1 TDAIRWVLGEQS
13 AKSLRGGK
21 MEDIIFAGSDSR
33 RKLNFAEV
41 SLTLNNEDNALPI
54 EFNEVCVARRVFR
67 TGESEYLLNGQQCR
81 LKDIIDLFMDSG
93 LGKEAFS
100 IISQG
105 KVEEVLNSKPEER
118 RTIFEEAAGILKYKT
133 MKKKAETKLQET
145 TENLNRVNDILHE
158 LEGQIEPLQIQASIA
173 KDYLEKKKDLEHHEV
188 ALTVY
193 EIGDLHGKW
202 ERTKQEM
209 DNLIQKEAELAL
221 KIEHD
226 ETNQEKNRSQLIA
239 LDDKIAELQSQLLT
253 TTKTLEKL
261 EGRREVLKERKRN
274 ATQNTDQL
282 KNNIAE
288 LKAKLQSL
296 QDKQVKVKKE
306 VVEKEQTV
314 KQLKG
319 LLTEKRKK
327 LSMLEDSIE
336 DTIESLKSDYIEVLN
351 EQASAKNEINYLN
364 QQLNQQIMKSN
375 RLDGENEKY
384 IEQRSE

>member
-1 TDAIRWVLGEQS
+1 FAEKVSIEFVPGVTAVVGPDLSGKSNITDAIRWVLGEQS

-202 ERTKQEM
+202 ERTKQEL

-226 ETNQEKNRSQLIA
+226 
-239 LDDKIAELQSQLLT
+239 
-253 TTKTLEKL
+253 
-261 EGRREVLKERKRN
+261 
-274 ATQNTDQL
+274 
-282 KNNIAE
+282 
-288 LKAKLQSL
+288 
-296 QDKQVKVKKE
+296 
-306 VVEKEQTV
+306 
-314 KQLKG
+314 
-319 LLTEKRKK
+319 
-327 LSMLEDSIE
+327 
-336 DTIESLKSDYIEVLN
+336 
-351 EQASAKNEINYLN
+351 
-364 QQLNQQIMKSN
+364 
-375 RLDGENEKY
+375 
-384 IEQRSE
+384 